1 MDEDKKIEKNT
12 FGEID
17 KIKYVIVRDA
27 KKEVGAWLFR
37 YGLPATILIILL
49 GILGNNVIR
58 NFYNAKIMEAKE
70 KITRETNIIVDSL
83 KTQIYAKI
91 KLAYTETNIEPIV
104 DSLIEKDARAII
116 TNKVKEEF
124 QPILND
130 LERDRNKYNDLLT
143 LHELAINA
151 EGGDKISFK
160 ELKNYFFSQNPDYQQ
175 FSKRIINKIQTK
187 YYDISMYQVPGTN
200 DPDSIRKYLK
210 SDSSH
215 DRVLAVNIIMSD
227 SIVDFI
233 PDLIAMIDNEPDIEV
248 VACIFRTLNRFFD
261 MHFDLLDDRAISE
274 YTKKWLV
281 LQNERMK
288 RRNQNIK

>member
-1 MDEDKKIEKNT
+1 MGEDNKTEKNT
-12 FGEID
+12 FGELD
-17 KIKYVIVRDA
+17 KIKYIIVRDA
-27 KKEVGAWLFR
+27 KKEVLGWLIK
-37 YGLPATILIILL
+37 YGSPAAIIITVLSFI
-49 GILGNNVIR
+49 GYGWIR
-58 NFYNAKIMEAKE
+58 DFYNAKIIEAKE
-70 KITRETNIIVDSL
+70 KITRETNIMVDSL

-130 LERDRNKYNDLLT
+130 LERDRNKYNELLT

-160 ELKNYFFSQNPDYQQ
+160 KLKNYFFSQNPDYQQ

-227 SIVDFI
+227 SILDFI
-233 PDLIAMIDNEPDIEV
+233 PDLIAMIDDEPDIEV
-248 VACIFRTLNRFFD
+248 EACIFRTLNRFFD
-261 MHFDLLDDRAISE
+261 MHFDLLDDRAVNE

-288 RRNQNIK
+288 IRN